1 MDKPGPIHTRI
12 RIDFTAG
19 PSIGPGKIALLE
31 RIEVCHSLSQAAR
44 ELGLS
49 YRRAWL
55 LLDDL
60 NRAFDAPVVVTATGG
75 AHGGGARLTEL
86 GHALIERYR
95 RAEAAAEAAAQR
107 EFRALS
113 TRVAAGGP
121 KGRAKAARAS
131 GGASLRRP
139 LRRSL
144 KDG

>member
-1 MDKPGPIHTRI
+1 MDKPGPIHARI

-19 PSIGPGKIALLE
+19 PSIGPGKVALLE
-31 RIEVCHSLSQAAR
+31 RIEACHSLSQAAR

-75 AHGGGARLTEL
+75 AHGGGARLAEL

-95 RAEAAAEAAAQR
+95 RAEAAAGAAAQR

-113 TRVAAGGP
+113 ARVAGSSG
-121 KGRAKAARAS
+121 GRAKAARAS
-131 GGASLRRP
+131 GRTSLRRP

-144 KDG
+144 EDDA